1 VYYQELGVELME
13 EIERIFGMLNL
24 QKTFWA
30 ILIFWNPLKKSVGY
44 RRVNLRSFSAD
55 YFHNIKI
62 IGHLNVS

>member
-1 VYYQELGVELME
+1 ME
-13 EIERIFGMLNL
+13 EIERIFEMLNL

-30 ILIFWNPLKKSVGY
+30 ILIFC
-44 RRVNLRSFSAD
+44 NLRSFSAD